1 MNIELINLIFSDEE
15 EINLCLKNVTKIP
28 QKLAQLKLK
37 KQTNG
42 VPSANKKSPEDVQN
56 KIEAMRVKV
65 ANRKTKDASVSK
77 KSKSKKKKNK
87 DLKKKIML
95 HLKTETNKKDLK
107 DFKEEKNIDLDDV
120 KPKLEFNKD
129 EKMVFSKFDFA
140 AGGNKYDKSKKG
152 KKNKSGPGGG
162 ETNPKKILKT
172 IKDQKKEISQLL
184 EEGLTEKAT
193 EKKQEIAWKK
203 VFDKTAGKKV
213 SFFLTFS
220 FVNLALSNSHLLVL
234 VFCSVFF

>member
-1 MNIELINLIFSDEE
+1 
-15 EINLCLKNVTKIP
+15 
-28 QKLAQLKLK
+28 
-37 KQTNG
+37 
-42 VPSANKKSPEDVQN
+42 
-56 KIEAMRVKV
+56 MRVKV

-77 KSKSKKKKNK
+77 KSKQKKKNNK
-87 DLKKKIML
+87 NLEKKLML
-95 HLKTETNKKDLK
+95 HLKTEQNKKELK
-107 DFKEEKNIDLDDV
+107 DFKEEKKFDIGDV

-184 EEGLTEKAT
+184 EEGLTEKAS

-213 SFFLTFS
+213 SSKILPKF
-220 FVNLALSNSHLLVL
+220 
-234 VFCSVFF
+234 

>member
-1 MNIELINLIFSDEE
+1 M
-15 EINLCLKNVTKIP
+15 
-28 QKLAQLKLK
+28 K
-37 KQTNG
+37 KQSNG
-42 VPSANKKSPEDVQN
+42 APAAAKKSPEDLQI

-77 KSKSKKKKNK
+77 KSKHKKKTNK
-87 DLKKKIML
+87 SLKKKLNL
-95 HLKTETNKKDLK
+95 HLISEQNKKDLK
-107 DFKEEKNIDLDDV
+107 DFKEEKFDLGDV

-184 EEGLTEKAT
+184 EEGLTEKAS

-213 SFFLTFS
+213 WFFFL
-220 FVNLALSNSHLLVL
+220 
-234 VFCSVFF
+234 

>member
-1 MNIELINLIFSDEE
+1 M
-15 EINLCLKNVTKIP
+15 
-28 QKLAQLKLK
+28 K
-37 KQTNG
+37 KQKSGPPAPGTQ
-42 VPSANKKSPEDVQN
+42 KSPEDVQN

-87 DLKKKIML
+87 DLQKKIML
-95 HLKTETNKKDLK
+95 HLKTEQNKKDLK
-107 DFKEEKNIDLDDV
+107 EFKEEKNIDLGDV

-162 ETNPKKILKT
+162 ETNPKKMLKT

-184 EEGLTEKAT
+184 EEGETAKAT

-213 SFFLTFS
+213 SVLFLFLLSGFVLSQGS
-220 FVNLALSNSHLLVL
+220 FDFLSHGFNR
-234 VFCSVFF
+234 CSKETHCL

>member
-1 MNIELINLIFSDEE
+1 M
-15 EINLCLKNVTKIP
+15 KNVTKIP
-28 QKLAQLKLK
+28 QKLAELKLK
-37 KQTNG
+37 KQKNG
-42 VPSANKKSPEDVQN
+42 APAAGKKSPEDLQI

-77 KSKSKKKKNK
+77 KTKHRKKTNK
-87 DLKKKIML
+87 DLKKKLML
-95 HLKTETNKKDLK
+95 HLKTEQNKKDLK
-107 DFKEEKNIDLDDV
+107 DFKEEKFDIGDV

-184 EEGLTEKAT
+184 EEGLTEKAS

-213 SFFLTFS
+213 SPTTQILSKVQDLINFLFF
-220 FVNLALSNSHLLVL
+220 
-234 VFCSVFF
+234 CKI